1 MTGPDRPPGA
11 HSAAEDAE
19 REAPGLSAL
28 EEQALESAQRE
39 APFPAQREMLPAAQ
53 RDAPDALAGERVVSP
68 LADADERE
76 TEWAR

>member
-28 EEQALESAQRE
+28 EEQALESAQR
-39 APFPAQREMLPAAQ
+39 
-53 RDAPDALAGERVVSP
+53 
-68 LADADERE
+68 
-76 TEWAR
+76 